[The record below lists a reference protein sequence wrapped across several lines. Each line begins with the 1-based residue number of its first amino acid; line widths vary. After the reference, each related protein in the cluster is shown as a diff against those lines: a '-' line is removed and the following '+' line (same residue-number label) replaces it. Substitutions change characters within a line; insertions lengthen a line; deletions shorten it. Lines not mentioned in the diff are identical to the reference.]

1 MSESK
6 TIKVS
11 PDLIMGK
18 KSGSKR
24 QTIIPSKVH
33 ENLNQ
38 LKKKLLDKLH
48 ETRKTEDKINI
59 GVQPQ
64 DIKEEKNNS
73 ILEEKN
79 TSNDLFQ
86 QDMYSLENI
95 KNKYEQKH
103 GIQVEP
109 ILPIDVRNR
118 EEPKWGCLKN
128 GRKPTFS
135 KYKTLKKN
143 SKARFK
149 RKTRQVIGKNKK
161 TRKVKIC
168 IRSKPAQQT
177 IKRQIKSLDKK
188 PLKEI
193 IRYMKSRNLLKG
205 YSEAPEYMIRD
216 MYKQCVLSGDIKN
229 NNRKKLVKHYLYS

>member
-6 TIKVS
+6 IIKVS
-11 PDLIMGK
+11 PDSILGK
-18 KSGSKR
+18 KSRYKR

-38 LKKKLLDKLH
+38 LKKKLLDKLQ
-48 ETRKTEDKINI
+48 ERRKTENTINI
-59 GVQPQ
+59 GVQSQ
-64 DIKEEKNNS
+64 DIKEDTKS
-73 ILEEKN
+73 
-79 TSNDLFQ
+79 TNDLFE
-86 QDMYSLENI
+86 QDMYSLENMQD
-95 KNKYEQKH
+95 KYEQKH
-103 GIQVEP
+103 GMHT
-109 ILPIDVRNR
+109 LPTPSIDVRNR
-118 EEPKWGCLKN
+118 EEPNWGCLKN
-128 GRKPTFS
+128 GMKPTYS

-143 SKARFK
+143 SKVRFL
-149 RKTRQVIGKNKK
+149 RKTRQIVGKNKK

-205 YSEAPEYMIRD
+205 YTEAPEYMIRD

-229 NNRKKLVKHYLYS
+229 NNRKKLVQHYLYS

>member
-11 PDLIMGK
+11 PDLIIGK

-24 QTIIPSKVH
+24 QNIIPSKVH
-33 ENLNQ
+33 DNLNQ
-38 LKKKLLDKLH
+38 LKKKLLEKLQ
-48 ETRKTEDKINI
+48 ETRKTENKINI

-64 DIKEEKNNS
+64 EVNS
-73 ILEEKN
+73 SFLEEKK
-79 TSNDLFQ
+79 TTDELFQ
-86 QDMYSLENI
+86 EDMNSLERM
-95 KNKYEQKH
+95 KDKYEEKYKIH
-103 GIQVEP
+103 EP
-109 ILPIDVRNR
+109 PMQQINVRNC

-128 GRKPTFS
+128 GNKPTYS

-149 RKTRQVIGKNKK
+149 RKTRQVIGKNNK

-177 IKRQIKSLDKK
+177 IKRQIKALDKK

-193 IRYMKSRNLLKG
+193 IQYMKSRNLLKG
-205 YSEAPEYMIRD
+205 YTEAPEYMIRD

-229 NNRKKLVKHYLYS
+229 NNRKKLVQHYLYS

>member
-11 PDLIMGK
+11 SDFITGK
-18 KSGSKR
+18 KTSSKR
-24 QTIIPSKVH
+24 PVIIPSKVH

-38 LKKKLLDKLH
+38 LKKKLLDKLQG
-48 ETRKTEDKINI
+48 TRTSENNINI
-59 GVQPQ
+59 GVQPE
-64 DIKEEKNNS
+64 DIKDKTTTSSLQENKSTSELFEE
-73 ILEEKN
+73 
-79 TSNDLFQ
+79 
-86 QDMYSLENI
+86 DMYSLE
-95 KNKYEQKH
+95 KMQDKYENKH
-103 GIQVEP
+103 GMNVSQIQQ
-109 ILPIDVRNR
+109 IDVRNR
-118 EEPKWGCLKN
+118 QEPEWGCLKS
-128 GRKPTFS
+128 GKKPTYS

-149 RKTRQVIGKNKK
+149 RKIRQVVGKNKK

-177 IKRQIKSLDKK
+177 IKRQVKSLDKK

-205 YSEAPEYMIRD
+205 YTEAPEYMIRD

-229 NNRKKLVKHYLYS
+229 NNRKKLVQHYLYS